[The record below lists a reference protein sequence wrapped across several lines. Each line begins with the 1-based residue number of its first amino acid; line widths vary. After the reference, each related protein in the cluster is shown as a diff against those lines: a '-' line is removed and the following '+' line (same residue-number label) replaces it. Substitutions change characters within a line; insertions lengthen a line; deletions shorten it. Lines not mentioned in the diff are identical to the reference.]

1 MANKKNKVKDVKVE
15 GLDELVNEGKNIDIV
30 KVEEIIANNSEEPTK
45 EEETVVSEEVVAS
58 EPVIEKEVEVADMET
73 AVEKEAEISEG
84 TVVSEPTGEE
94 NNDSVEEDYETIDE
108 VISECTGEIDSE
120 VKEEK
125 KPTEEKEPWYVS
137 RARRI
142 TDYYNW

>member
-30 KVEEIIANNSEEPTK
+30 KVEEIIANNSEEPSK

-58 EPVIEKEVEVADMET
+58 EPVTEKEVE
-73 AVEKEAEISEG
+73 AEVSEE
-84 TVVSEPTGEE
+84 TVVSEPTDGE
-94 NNDSVEEDYETIDE
+94 NNDTVGEEYEAIDE
-108 VISECTGEIDSE
+108 VISECTGEIEDE
-120 VKEEK
+120 VKEET
-125 KPTEEKEPWYVS
+125 KPTKEKEPWYIS
-137 RARRI
+137 RAKRI